1 MKMTRSCCS
10 LFKQLAIV
18 FCLTVLSSVPAAAVN
33 CDFKVEGAA
42 ALPDAVV
49 VRTLRCLVVEINR
62 VRQENA
68 ALKRRLDVVE
78 GLLTELPA
86 AYLNVNGEITEE
98 PGRAIGTATFVLS
111 ARSTGGPNFLPV
123 EQPVLEEV
131 CGASGGC
138 AVSIAFRQIG
148 LFNDEPKDS
157 VLTGPCQFN
166 YATNSKEW
174 TLGEGCGTGPLSGKD
189 GDRLTGSVSAG
200 PVIAASGGAC
210 IFSES
215 EPRRSVGT
223 EDGFQRDTAPGLFLV
238 AMPARQPNGIRR
250 FECVL
255 VLN

>member
-1 MKMTRSCCS
+1 MTRCFLGLAVLIVS
-10 LFKQLAIV
+10 LGHPSPGVAQERLA
-18 FCLTVLSSVPAAAVN
+18 
-33 CDFKVEGAA
+33 CDFKVEGVA

-49 VRTLRCLVVEINR
+49 LRTLRCLVVELNR
-62 VRQENA
+62 VRRENA
-68 ALKRRLDVVE
+68 ELRQRLGDVD

-86 AYLNVNGEITEE
+86 AFVNDNGQVTEE
-98 PGRAIGTATFVLS
+98 VGRAIGTATFRLS
-111 ARSTGGPNFLPV
+111 ARSTGGPNTLPV
-123 EQPVLEEV
+123 DQRVLEEV

-138 AVSIAFRQIG
+138 AVSVAFRQIG

-157 VLTGPCQFN
+157 ILTGPCQFS
-166 YATNSKEW
+166 YAIESKEW

-189 GDRLTGSVSAG
+189 GDRLTGSVSAD
-200 PVIAASGGAC
+200 PVIAASGEAC

-215 EPRRSVGT
+215 EPSRSVGT

-250 FECVL
+250 FECEL